1 MSCVVRWWE
10 NFTIQSQILPLV
22 TLIFSRFG
30 AAKQFQKVPPAEQN
44 FESLQKDGQTSRAF
58 NSSRH

>member
-1 MSCVVRWWE
+1 MGKFYYPIAD
-10 NFTIQSQILPLV
+10 FTPGNLD
-22 TLIFSRFG
+22 FSRFG